1 MTSQPSRRSLL
12 KAAVTVGAGAAVLPA
27 LPGSAGAAVLPAAA
41 LKHPGMLHTQAD
53 FDRMRA
59 QVNAGAQPWKA
70 GWDRL
75 VANGRSKST
84 WKPRPLE
91 TVIRGGTGQNNVQ
104 ASIDIAAAYQ
114 NALRWKISGEKAH
127 GDTARDILNA
137 WSGTLKTLTGN
148 ADRYLAAGI
157 QGWQF
162 ANAAE
167 IMRGYPGFDL
177 ERFKRMLLTVFY
189 PMNDRFLK
197 EHNGACISNYWA
209 NWDLCTM
216 NSILAIGI
224 LCDDQAKIEQAVDYF
239 RNGKGNGSIMN
250 AVPFLHENGTLGQWQ
265 ESGRDQGH
273 SAVGVGWMGV
283 FCETAWNQG
292 IDLYGYAGN
301 RFMKGAEYV
310 ARYNLGE
317 TVPFTTY
324 KWKNGTTCASREQT
338 VISAAGRGHVDP
350 IWAMIY
356 NHYGVRRGLD
366 VPGIEAFSKK
376 VAPEGGGGD
385 YGGSQYDHLGFGT
398 LTFTRATAGDGGG
411 LLATGV
417 SRTFESVNDP
427 KAYITESGGLGSD
440 ALTLRVV
447 PGLADPKGYSLV
459 DAEGRY
465 LRHKNF
471 LIRFDANDGTALFKR
486 DVTFHAR
493 RGTVVGSVRLESVNY
508 PGRFVRHR
516 GDRLRLDKAED
527 TALFRADS
535 SFRPA

>member
-1 MTSQPSRRSLL
+1 MTPEPSRRSLL

-27 LPGSAGAAVLPAAA
+27 LPGPAGAATA

-91 TVIRGGTGQNNVQ
+91 TIVRGGTGANSVQ

-114 NALRWKISGEKAH
+114 NALRWKISGDKAH
-127 GDTARDILNA
+127 GDAARDILNT
-137 WSGTLKTLTGN
+137 WSATLKTVNGN
-148 ADRYLAAGI
+148 ADRYLAGGI
-157 QGWQF
+157 MGWQF

-177 ERFKRMLLTVFY
+177 ARFKKMLLTVFY

-216 NSILAIGI
+216 ASILAIGI

-239 RNGKGNGSIMN
+239 KHGKGNGSIMN
-250 AVPFLHENGTLGQWQ
+250 AVPFLHEGGTLGQWQ

-273 SAVGVGWMGV
+273 STVGVGWMGV
-283 FCETAWNQG
+283 FCEMAWNQG

-310 ARYNLGE
+310 AKYNLGE

-324 KWKNGTTCASREQT
+324 KWKHGTTCAPREQT
-338 VISAAGRGHVDP
+338 VISAAGRGHAGP
-350 IWAMIY
+350 FWAMIY

-366 VPGIEAFSKK
+366 VPSIQAYSKR

-398 LTFTRATAGDGGG
+398 LTFTRATAANGNGGG

-427 KAYITESGGLGSD
+427 KTYITESARLGAD
-440 ALTLRVV
+440 AVTLRVV

-486 DVTFHAR
+486 DATFHAR
-493 RGTVVGSVRLESVNY
+493 QGTVAGSVRLESVNY
-508 PGRFVRHR
+508 PRRFVRHS
-516 GDRLRLDKAED
+516 GDRLRLDKALD
-527 TALFRADS
+527 TAVFRADS